1 MQLLLDRGA
10 DVNSSFDYYL
20 NRAATP
26 FAEAIRLQ
34 DAEAISLLE
43 RYGPVRLDNPT
54 QFSAA
59 IRAASQVGNLTF
71 IERLIQLGGQAR
83 AEDLGIALAIA
94 IKKGQYETAT
104 RLLDAGADVS
114 TYANEIGTPLSAAI
128 TQRNAGLVHLLLEA
142 GALPKNIAGEM
153 TSELLDAV
161 KWGDCSIVKALIF
174 AGASVN
180 RAAYSGSVS
189 PLEYAM
195 KRKNHALVD
204 LLLEAGAKIDSDN
217 INSECALDV
226 ALRIGDISMACTLLE
241 WGADPTDTKELGKAM
256 VESPQFVDLFL
267 EKHRL
272 KYPVNRA
279 KFGGNALIQ
288 AIQLGDKNTLRK
300 MLDRRLDACSLLVGL
315 EERLLTPKKFGSWSP
330 FGYAIDNSTV
340 EVIELFLQ
348 TGCNPNSIVFGIN
361 HCQYL
366 PSSGYQKQAS
376 YRSTGFLAAIETRS
390 VSKVKLLYKY
400 AADVNF
406 PAHTSV
412 KHTPLQKAAAV
423 GSTEIVEFLF
433 RLGADVNA
441 PAARGEGGTALQ
453 LAAIGGYIPVACQLL
468 NYQAD
473 VNAPASKVN
482 GRMALE
488 GAAEHGRLDMV
499 QLLLN
504 AGAGNQGKDLAQ
516 FERAKALANDQGFTY
531 IADLLDDYLQ
541 RRKQADEPAML
552 AVADRVDED
561 FGMCY
566 PNREVEDTDIDPTVW
581 QPAMPTAGV
590 DDDLSM
596 WYPYQGME
604 DIDIDATAWQPAM
617 HIDDIDYDF
626 SMLNPDQLT
635 EDNDINPAE
644 WSTPID
650 F

>member
-1 MQLLLDRGA
+1 M
-10 DVNSSFDYYL
+10 NK
-20 NRAATP
+20 AA
-26 FAEAIRLQ
+26 
-34 DAEAISLLE
+34 
-43 RYGPVRLDNPT
+43 
-54 QFSAA
+54 
-59 IRAASQVGNLTF
+59 
-71 IERLIQLGGQAR
+71 
-83 AEDLGIALAIA
+83 
-94 IKKGQYETAT
+94 
-104 RLLDAGADVS
+104 
-114 TYANEIGTPLSAAI
+114 
-128 TQRNAGLVHLLLEA
+128 H
-142 GALPKNIAGEM
+142 
-153 TSELLDAV
+153 
-161 KWGDCSIVKALIF
+161 
-174 AGASVN
+174 
-180 RAAYSGSVS
+180 SGSVS
-189 PLEYAM
+189 PLKYAV
-195 KRKNHALVD
+195 KRKKHALVD
-204 LLLEAGAKIDSDN
+204 LLLEAGATIDSDN
-217 INSECALDV
+217 RNSECALDV

-241 WGADPTDTKELGKAM
+241 WGADPTDTKVLGKAM
-256 VESPQFVDLFL
+256 VESPQFFDLFL

-288 AIQLGDKNTLRK
+288 AIQLGDKDTLRK
-300 MLDRRLDACSLLVGL
+300 MLDRRLDACSLVVGL
-315 EERLLTPKKFGSWSP
+315 EGRLLTHEEFGSWSP
-330 FGYAIDNSTV
+330 FGYAIGNSTV

-348 TGCNPNSIVFGIN
+348 TGCNPNSIVFEIN
-361 HCQYL
+361 HHQYL
-366 PSSGYQKQAS
+366 RSSGYHKEVS

-453 LAAIGGYIPVACQLL
+453 LAAIRGYIPVACQLL

-635 EDNDINPAE
+635 EDNDINPAD